1 MKTSS
6 SAWGASEPVPKGSR
20 RLRMEALSA
29 FCKMDSCRLRHCG
42 RQVIA
47 DSINQLARIVRR
59 TDSTRLLVIS
69 SRFGGSETR
78 AGSDCAT
85 RAAQ

>member
-29 FCKMDSCRLRHCG
+29 FCKMDSCLLRHCG
-42 RQVIA
+42 RRLIA
-47 DSINQLARIVRR
+47 DRSNQLARIV
-59 TDSTRLLVIS
+59 
-69 SRFGGSETR
+69 
-78 AGSDCAT
+78 
-85 RAAQ
+85 